1 MLVVVHAIE
10 KADCFEQEWSF
21 DFTEAGFKH
30 LDSGGAIV
38 AVDSGEAFNP
48 ILERYGSGLVCI
60 SAFLI
65 QGVGVLLPDIEN

>member
-1 MLVVVHAIE
+1 MYVIE
-10 KADCFEQEWSF
+10 EADCFEEEWSI

-38 AVDSGEAFNP
+38 PVDSGQSFNP
-48 ILERYGSGLVCI
+48 VLERYGSGLVGI
-60 SAFLI
+60 PTFLI